1 MPVDHLPP
9 MKTWLALLLA
19 LVAILGTAPP
29 AQATLPKIALP
40 ERPAVSVTSAA
51 PSLSEQLEEA
61 RAQLEQALAL
71 RDRLAVQSP
80 GQQRQDLILD
90 RQRLVDWL
98 VDLQRE
104 KAKRLEELIALRN
117 TAPAAIEEDPLVKS
131 VQGSPP
137 YSALQVDALRDE
149 IDGMKEKLAAA
160 EAGFRAKQTEMRNLQ
175 DQLKARAAA
184 SRQAGERVLTAGS
197 EANAARAREELE
209 VLDLFKR
216 ATEVEIAV
224 TALDEERLK
233 VQMSSWRSRIEEMQ
247 AVVARVLPDQNLT
260 LDDLAAQRQRVNAEQ
275 IKLAAEMKSML
286 RRNAQHRAAQEKLAT
301 NDQTGRADAFL
312 DMALKTDNAILKG
325 LDHLQMLNSVSGD
338 AWEKRYA
345 ALTSSDPEQRRSALV
360 TLGELGRK
368 LADLRSQS
376 STRQEALRTEI
387 RTQRIRIDNLA
398 GDRQEQGREKEILV
412 LLLHQMAM
420 DERVELAAA
429 RQEKQLARWLGDF
442 SDRGDQGLLGSANW
456 LGERVAGVVRNI
468 WQRELFVAEDVS
480 EIDGRQVSVKYGI
493 TVGKSIGLV
502 VVFFI
507 GYWLLALVSRFIQQ
521 QLVRRLRV
529 SAQLASV
536 IRRWSMIALSLAL
549 IVLLLNLA
557 RIPLSVFAFLGG
569 ALAIGFGFGAQN
581 IIKNFISGLIV
592 LFERKVRVGDVVELG
607 GVTGY
612 VTAVD
617 LRATTVRSFNGV
629 EALIPNANFVE
640 NQVINWTYS
649 NRRIRRELPVDIAY
663 GTDVGQ
669 AEALFLG
676 ATAEHPYVLKD
687 PAPEVY
693 FDGFG
698 DSALNVVLVYWVEFD
713 GGKGPRR
720 VDSDLRHDIYG
731 RLAAAGITMPFPQRE
746 VHLNITQPLAVRTS
760 DPEAVL
766 AE

>member
-1 MPVDHLPP
+1 MPADRVPT
-9 MKTWLALLLA
+9 MKPGLTLLLVFVALLA
-19 LVAILGTAPP
+19 TAPP
-29 AQATLPKIALP
+29 AQASLPKIALP
-40 ERPAVSVTSAA
+40 ERPAVSATSAA
-51 PSLSEQLEEA
+51 PSLAEQLDEA

-71 RDRLAVQSP
+71 RDRQAIQHP
-80 GQQRQDLILD
+80 GQYRQDLVLD
-90 RQRLVDWL
+90 RQRLLDWL

-104 KAKRLEELIALRN
+104 KAKRLEELVTLRN
-117 TAPAAIEEDPLVKS
+117 MAAASIDDDPLVKTL
-131 VQGSPP
+131 QGNPP

-160 EAGFRAKQTEMRNLQ
+160 EAGFRAKQTEIRNLQ
-175 DQLKARAAA
+175 DQLKAKAAA
-184 SRQAGERVLTAGS
+184 SRQASERVLSAGS

-247 AVVARVLPDQNLT
+247 AIAARVLPDQNLT
-260 LDDLAAQRQRVNAEQ
+260 LDDLAAQRQRVNSEQ

-286 RRNAQHRAAQEKLAT
+286 RRNAQHRAAQERHAT
-301 NDQTGRADAFL
+301 NDKSGRADAFL

-345 ALTSSDPEQRRSALV
+345 VLTSSDPEQRRLALA
-360 TLGELGRK
+360 TLEELGRK

-398 GDRQEQGREKEILV
+398 GDREEQGREKEILV

-442 SDRGDQGLLGSANW
+442 SDRGDQGFLGSANW
-456 LGERVAGVVRNI
+456 LGERVADVVRNI

-529 SAQLASV
+529 SPQLASV

-549 IVLLLNLA
+549 IILLLNLA

-649 NRRIRRELPVDIAY
+649 NRRVRRELPVDIAY
-663 GTDVGQ
+663 GTDVHQ
-669 AEALFLG
+669 TEALFLA

-687 PAPEVY
+687 PLPEVF

-698 DSALNVVLVYWVEFD
+698 DSALKVVLVYWVEFD
-713 GGKGPRR
+713 GAKGPRR

-731 RLAAAGITMPFPQRE
+731 RLAAAGIAIPFPQRE
-746 VHLNITQPLAVRTS
+746 VLVSLAQPLAVRTT
-760 DPEAVL
+760 DPEAGHAV
-766 AE
+766 